1 MNEHSKTVLITGA
14 NRGIGYESAKQLKTQ
29 KFKVILSARDT
40 QKGQDAAKSLG
51 IDFLQMDVSDIQ
63 SIKSAATEYEQR
75 FGNSLDIL
83 INNAGIFPDQ
93 EDSILD
99 VQSDLIQQAML
110 TNTVGPM
117 LVTQQ
122 FLPLLENST
131 SDNSARIINL
141 SSKLGQLSTMD
152 DTAPAYSIS
161 KTALNALTRQQAS
174 ALADK
179 NIVVNAVSP
188 GWVRTDMGGENADLS
203 VEQGA
208 DSIVWLAS
216 QAPPSLTGQFIRD
229 REQIEW

>member
-1 MNEHSKTVLITGA
+1 
-14 NRGIGYESAKQLKTQ
+14 
-29 KFKVILSARDT
+29 
-40 QKGQDAAKSLG
+40 
-51 IDFLQMDVSDIQ
+51 
-63 SIKSAATEYEQR
+63 
-75 FGNSLDIL
+75 
-83 INNAGIFPDQ
+83 
-93 EDSILD
+93 
-99 VQSDLIQQAML
+99 ML
-110 TNTVGPM
+110 TNTIGPM

-174 ALADK
+174 VLADK

-188 GWVRTDMGGENADLS
+188 GWVRTDMGGKNADLS